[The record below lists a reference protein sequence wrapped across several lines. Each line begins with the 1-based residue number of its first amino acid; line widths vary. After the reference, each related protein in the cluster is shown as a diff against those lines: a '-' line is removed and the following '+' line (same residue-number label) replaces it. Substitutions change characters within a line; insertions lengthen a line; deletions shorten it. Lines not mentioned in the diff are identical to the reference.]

1 MAGDVKRTVAAYVEG
16 GRDWVEEGAIS
27 LDSPGL
33 LHKCSLIYS
42 SMRSD
47 LFMKKMSGVK
57 KKQLGRLKYSYFI
70 QHMFDVKESNATC
83 CSSTLVR
90 PNVVFFACRFTHC
103 AETLRG
109 VCHLFI
115 VCT

>member
-27 LDSPGL
+27 LDSLGL

-57 KKQLGRLKYSYFI
+57 KQLGRLKYSHFI
-70 QHMFDVKESNATC
+70 QHMFDVKESNARC
-83 CSSTLVR
+83 SSSTLVR
-90 PNVVFFACRFTHC
+90 PNVLFFACWFTHS